1 MFAHYGSIQD
11 IIVNIGVLSATVKWN
26 TSCQGS
32 CAAP

>member
-26 TSCQGS
+26 T
-32 CAAP
+32 AAREAAQHL